1 MTRAELD
8 ELARKL
14 EETPATVRNLVG
26 QAQDSVLR
34 WKKSSAEFSMLEN
47 VCHLRD
53 IEQEGYAA
61 RIQKLLRE
69 TKPALPDI
77 NGDQLAVDRKYNAQP
92 LEPAI
97 AAFTDARLANVRI
110 IRNLTAE
117 QLSRSGTLQTVGEIT
132 LENLL
137 SMMREHDED
146 HVRLIAEARRLAT
159 SGQHGSAAS
168 R

>member
-14 EETPATVRNLVG
+14 EETPARVRNRVEQVHEG
-26 QAQDSVLR
+26 VLR
-34 WKKSSAEFSMLEN
+34 WKKSPAEFSMLEN

-53 IEQEGYAA
+53 IEQEGYTA

-77 NGDQLAVDRKYNAQP
+77 NGAQLAVDRKYNAQP

-110 IRNLTAE
+110 IRNLSAE
-117 QLSRSGTLQTVGEIT
+117 ELSRSGTLQTVGEIT
-132 LENLL
+132 LEKLL

-146 HVRLIAEARRLAT
+146 HVRLIAEARKLAT
-159 SGQHGSAAS
+159 SGQSGATS

>member
-1 MTRAELD
+1 MTRAELH

-14 EETPATVRNLVG
+14 EETPARVRNLVEQVQEG
-26 QAQDSVLR
+26 VLR

-53 IEQEGYAA
+53 IEREGYIA

-69 TKPALPDI
+69 TKPILPDI
-77 NGDQLAVDRKYNAQP
+77 NGEQLAVDRKYNAQP

-110 IRNLTAE
+110 IRNLSAE
-117 QLSRSGTLQTVGEIT
+117 QLSRNGALQTVGEIT
-132 LENLL
+132 LEKLL

-146 HVRLIAEARRLAT
+146 HVRLIAEARKLAISGQSGAT
-159 SGQHGSAAS
+159 S